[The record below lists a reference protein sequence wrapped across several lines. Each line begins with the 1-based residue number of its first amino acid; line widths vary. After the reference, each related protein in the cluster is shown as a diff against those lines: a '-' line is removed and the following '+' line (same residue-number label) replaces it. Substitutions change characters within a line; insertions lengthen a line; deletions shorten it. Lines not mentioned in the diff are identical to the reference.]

1 MSLHREA
8 LAKFTRQAL
17 NNSQQSLTLLN
28 TEVSIMRK
36 AVLQNW
42 MTLDILTAS
51 QGGGTCV
58 VIHTVLSLYQM
69 NQGIYLHSSMTCGPG
84 SRLLIIQVLMPLQ
97 LFLECPTC
105 FPAYRA
111 DPPRCSILFLWK
123 FLIFTV
129 LLLVTNIYIFVRF
142 SMCCLPYLCRK
153 PTKTSLNLLI
163 LGMKIFIPSI
173 RRAPS
178 HFPCSAGS
186 SQMRMTP
193 DPLFPLK

>member
-1 MSLHREA
+1 
-8 LAKFTRQAL
+8 
-17 NNSQQSLTLLN
+17 
-28 TEVSIMRK
+28 MRK
-36 AVLQNW
+36 TILQNW

-51 QGGGTCV
+51 QGGGTCA

-84 SRLLIIQVLMPLQ
+84 SRLLIIQMLMPLQ

-105 FPAYRA
+105 FPSYWS
-111 DPPRCSILFLWK
+111 DPPRCSIPFLWN
-123 FLIFTV
+123 FFYFYCFTSSHKYIY
-129 LLLVTNIYIFVRF
+129 IYIFVRF

-153 PTKTSLNLLI
+153 PTNTSLNLLI

-173 RRAPS
+173 RRDPS

-193 DPLFPLK
+193 DSPFPLK